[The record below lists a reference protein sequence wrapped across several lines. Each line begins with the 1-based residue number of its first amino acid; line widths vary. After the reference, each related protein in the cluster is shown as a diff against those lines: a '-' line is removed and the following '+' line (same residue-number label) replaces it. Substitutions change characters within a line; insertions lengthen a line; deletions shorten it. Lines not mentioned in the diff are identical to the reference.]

1 MKVTVTVKLVSAPE
15 VARALGA
22 TLAAAN
28 EAANLVSAVCFAR
41 GVPREYALRAHTY
54 RELRERGLGSQA
66 AQHVIKKVRDAYTT
80 LHANGRAGHL
90 GKPGSRRRA
99 KATAK
104 PIAFRPDAAQPFDDR
119 CLSWDL
125 DSGTVSIWTVEGR
138 VKGIPIVG
146 SAEHFKVL
154 RDFRKGETDLVCRDG
169 EFYLAATCE
178 VPEAAMNDQPSG
190 WLGVDLGI
198 VNIATTSDGRVRSS
212 RGRNRQRK
220 REAELRAKLQAKGT
234 KAAKRLLKI
243 RRRKEQRRTK
253 DVNHRVSKRIVA
265 EAERTGHGIA
275 LEELKGL
282 RERVRLR
289 KPQRAAIHSWP
300 FAQLAAFIAYKA
312 KRAGVPVV
320 FVDPAYTSQECSY
333 CHHVD
338 KRNRPNQA
346 VFRCR
351 SCGVV
356 AHADRNA
363 SRNIAARGE
372 TAWAAGRQS
381 RVPPSPEAG

>member
-1 MKVTVTVKLVSAPE
+1 M
-15 VARALGA
+15 
-22 TLAAAN
+22 
-28 EAANLVSAVCFAR
+28 
-41 GVPREYALRAHTY
+41 
-54 RELRERGLGSQA
+54 
-66 AQHVIKKVRDAYTT
+66 
-80 LHANGRAGHL
+80 
-90 GKPGSRRRA
+90 
-99 KATAK
+99 
-104 PIAFRPDAAQPFDDR
+104 
-119 CLSWDL
+119 
-125 DSGTVSIWTVEGR
+125 
-138 VKGIPIVG
+138 
-146 SAEHFKVL
+146 
-154 RDFRKGETDLVCRDG
+154 CRDG

-178 VPEAAMNDQPSG
+178 VPEAAMNQRPAG
-190 WLGVDLGI
+190 WLGVDMGL
-198 VNIATTSDGRVRSS
+198 VNIATTSDGKIRSG

-243 RRRKEQRRTK
+243 RRRKEQRRNK
-253 DVNHRVSKRIVA
+253 DVNHQVSKRIVA

-300 FAQLAAFIAYKA
+300 FAQLAAFVAYKA
-312 KRAGVPVV
+312 KFAGVPVV
-320 FVDPAYTSQECSY
+320 YVDPAYTSQECSY

-338 KRNRPNQA
+338 RRNRPSQA
-346 VFRCR
+346 VFCRR

-381 RVPPSPEAG
+381 RVSPSLETG